1 MALADMFLRVEGGKQ
16 GLIKGEVVQAD
27 HLNEIEV
34 LGWSWGMDGSS
45 TAFGQAAARTSL
57 QELVIHKRVDSATTA
72 LMSALR
78 NNEVIKKA
86 VLSVRKAGGGAAVEY
101 FHITIEK
108 ARLVSHRVG
117 SAGAPG
123 AHAPLGAGAASGPEL
138 HEEVRFA
145 FWKVQVEYRPQ
156 DPTGGGRG
164 VSTFETEVQQA

>member
-16 GLIKGEVVQAD
+16 GLIKGEVVQPD

-34 LGWSWGMDGSS
+34 TGWSWGMDGSS
-45 TAFGQAAARTSL
+45 TAFGQASARTSL
-57 QELVIHKRVDSATTA
+57 QELVIHKRVDSASTA

-108 ARLVSHRVG
+108 ARLVAHRVG
-117 SAGAPG
+117 SAGV
-123 AHAPLGAGAASGPEL
+123 AAGPEL